1 VLPSSLR
8 FPRPAQWARLFPPT
22 RWWGRVNRLSLR
34 DDLLAGLT
42 GAIVVL
48 PQGVA
53 FATIAGMPPAYGLYA
68 GMIPAIVAAIFGS
81 SWHLVSGP
89 TTAASIVL
97 FSVLS
102 SHAEPGSAQY
112 VQLALTLTFMV
123 GIVQLGMGLAR
134 LGTLVNFI
142 SHSVVIGFTSGAA
155 ILIATNQLKNFFGI
169 AVPRGSGFVE
179 TLHTLFT
186 HLGAIDSQ
194 VLAVSAATLA
204 IGIAVRKLWPRVPY
218 MIVAMLG
225 GSVLAWI
232 LTHFGGATTIG
243 TVGALPATLPPVSAP
258 DLSLETLRKLAPGV
272 VAVTLLALTE
282 AVSIA
287 RALAVR
293 SGQTIDGNQEFIGQG
308 LSNLAG
314 SFFSAYVATGSF
326 NRSGLNYDAGA
337 RTPLSSIMSGVLLMA
352 IMLLVAPLAAYL
364 PNAAMAGI
372 LFLVAWGLLDFHHI
386 FQIIRTS
393 RAETVI
399 LLTTFFSTLFLE
411 LETAITLGVMLSLGI
426 YLSRTSRPNILA
438 RVPDPQTP
446 RRKFADAGQHLPECP
461 QLRFVRLD
469 GSLFFAA
476 VSYVQEKLVKGWGAG
491 NQKHLA
497 VVATGINFI
506 DIAGAEFLVNEARKR
521 RAQGGG
527 LYFIRAKDVVTDL
540 LQRGGYMAEL
550 GPENFFHSKTEAI
563 HSVFER
569 MDKRICAH
577 CPHHVFREC
586 ASVQKTAAAPAPQ
599 DPGPMPMAAARN

>member
-1 VLPSSLR
+1 MSLSSLR
-8 FPRPAQWARLFPPT
+8 LPRIPDLMRILPPG
-22 RWWGRVNRLSLR
+22 RWLDRVNRLSLR
-34 DDLLAGLT
+34 DDFMAGLT
-42 GAIVVL
+42 GAVVVL

-68 GMIPAIVAAIFGS
+68 AMIPAIIAAIFGS

-102 SHAEPGSAQY
+102 AHAEPGSAQY

-123 GIVQLGMGLAR
+123 GVVQLAMGLGR

-155 ILIATNQLKNFFGI
+155 ILIAANQLKHFFGI
-169 AVPRGSGFVE
+169 AIPRGSSFLE
-179 TLHTLFT
+179 TLH
-186 HLGAIDSQ
+186 HLVTRLNEIDPH
-194 VLAVSAATLA
+194 VLMVSSATLA
-204 IGIAVRKLWPRVPY
+204 IGIAVRRFWPRVPY

-225 GSVLAWI
+225 GSVLAWV
-232 LTHFGGATTIG
+232 LTHFGGASTIG
-243 TVGALPATLPPVSAP
+243 TVGALPASLPPLSAP
-258 DLSLETLRKLAPGV
+258 DLSFDTLRELAPGV

-308 LSNLAG
+308 LSNIVG
-314 SFFSAYVATGSF
+314 SFFSGYVATGSF
-326 NRSGLNYDAGA
+326 NRSGLNYEAGA
-337 RTPLSSIMSGVLLMA
+337 KTPMSSIMSGFLLMA
-352 IMLLVAPLAAYL
+352 IVLLVAPLAAFL

-372 LFLVAWGLLDFHHI
+372 LFLVAWGLIDFHHI

-393 RAETVI
+393 RAEAAI
-399 LLTTFFSTLFLE
+399 LLATFFSTLFLE

-426 YLSRTSRPNILA
+426 YMSRTSRPNLLV
-438 RVPDPQTP
+438 RVPDPQSP
-446 RRKFADAGQHLPECP
+446 KRKFTDAGVLPECP
-461 QLRFVRLD
+461 QVRFVRLD

-476 VSYVQEKLVKGWGAG
+476 VSYVQEKLAKALGTSK
-491 NQKHLA
+491 QKHLA

-506 DIAGAEFLVNEARKR
+506 DIAGAEFLVTEARKR
-521 RAQGGG
+521 RLQGGG

-540 LQRGGYMAEL
+540 LQRGGYMADL
-550 GPENFFHSKTEAI
+550 GAENFFPSKTDAI

-569 MDKRICAH
+569 LDKDICAS
-577 CPHHVFREC
+577 CPHHVFKEC
-586 ASVQKTAAAPAPQ
+586 ATVGKTAPAQTPRAGAV
-599 DPGPMPMAAARN
+599 PAGASPRN

>member
-1 VLPSSLR
+1 VMLNSLR
-8 FPRPAQWARLFPPT
+8 LPRVPDLVRFLPAT

-34 DDLLAGLT
+34 DDFMAGLT

-102 SHAEPGSAQY
+102 ALAEPGSAQY

-123 GIVQLGMGLAR
+123 GIVQLAMGLAR

-169 AVPRGSGFVE
+169 AIPRGSGFLE
-179 TLHTLFT
+179 TFHRFFT
-186 HLGAIDSQ
+186 HMNEIDPH
-194 VLAVSAATLA
+194 VLVVSAATLA
-204 IGIAVRKLWPRVPY
+204 IGIAVRKFWPRIPY

-225 GSVLAWI
+225 GSVLAWM
-232 LTHFGGATTIG
+232 LTHFGGATTIR
-243 TVGALPATLPPVSAP
+243 TVGALPSILPPLSAP

-293 SGQTIDGNQEFIGQG
+293 SGQTVDGNQEFIGQG
-308 LSNLAG
+308 LSNIAG

-337 RTPLSSIMSGVLLMA
+337 KTPISSIISGFLLMA
-352 IMLLVAPLAAYL
+352 IVLLVAPLAAFL

-393 RAETVI
+393 HAETVI

-426 YLSRTSRPNILA
+426 YLSRTSRPNLFA
-438 RVPDPQTP
+438 RVPDPQSP
-446 RRKFADAGQHLPECP
+446 RRKFTTAGDLPECP
-461 QLRFVRLD
+461 QVRFVRLD

-476 VSYVQEKLVKGWGAG
+476 VSYVQECLAKGLGSG
-491 NQKHLA
+491 KQKHLA

-521 RAQGGG
+521 RTQGGG

-540 LQRGGYMAEL
+540 LHRGGYMDDL
-550 GPENFFHSKTEAI
+550 GAENFFHSKTEAI

-569 MDKRICAH
+569 LDKGICAN
-577 CPHHVFREC
+577 CPHHVFKEC
-586 ASVQKTAAAPAPQ
+586 ATVTKTAAAHAPRI
-599 DPGPMPMAAARN
+599 PVPMAPAHN